1 MDEHVLSLG
10 QGSACNDS
18 CMDEC
23 RESGGKSSD
32 YRGRGVI
39 MTDIIF
45 CGWSGRM
52 GKMVASVLEE
62 DADARLVGG
71 IDVVRGEADFP
82 TFTWEDKIDV
92 KADVLIDF
100 SSPKALDDIIKLT
113 TETGMPAVL
122 CGTGYSDE
130 QIKKIEGLSTKVAVL
145 RSGNMSL
152 GINTLMKLVRDAARI
167 LAGSGYDIEITEA
180 HHRNKLDAPSGTAL
194 MLAKAACEGA
204 GKDYKY
210 NYGRSER
217 REIRP
222 TDEIGISSVRGGS
235 IVGEHDVIFAG
246 LDEVIEIKHTAYS
259 RAVFAK
265 GAVQAAKFLKGKKA
279 GMYSMTD
286 VIG

>member
-1 MDEHVLSLG
+1 
-10 QGSACNDS
+10 
-18 CMDEC
+18 
-23 RESGGKSSD
+23 
-32 YRGRGVI
+32 

-62 DADARLVGG
+62 DSDARLVAG
-71 IDVVRGEADFP
+71 IDVVRGEAAFP
-82 TFTWEDKIDV
+82 TFTWDDKIEV
-92 KADVLIDF
+92 KADVLVDF
-100 SSPKALDDIIKLT
+100 SSPKALDDIIELT
-113 TETGMPAVL
+113 TRTGMPAVL
-122 CGTGYSDE
+122 CGTGYTDE
-130 QIKKIEGLSTKVAVL
+130 QIEKINNLSTKVAVL

-152 GINTLMKLVRDAARI
+152 GINTLIKLVKDAARI
-167 LAGSGYDIEITEA
+167 LAGNGFDIEITEA

-204 GKDYKY
+204 NKDYKY

-217 REIRP
+217 RAIRP
-222 TDEIGISSVRGGS
+222 DDEIGISSIRGGS
-235 IVGEHDVIFAG
+235 IVGDHDVIFAG

-265 GAVQAAKFLKGKKA
+265 GAVGAAKFLKGKKP
-279 GMYSMTD
+279 GLYSMSD

>member
-1 MDEHVLSLG
+1 
-10 QGSACNDS
+10 
-18 CMDEC
+18 
-23 RESGGKSSD
+23 
-32 YRGRGVI
+32 

-71 IDVVRGEADFP
+71 IDVVRGEAAFP

-130 QIKKIEGLSTKVAVL
+130 QLKKIEALSTKVAVL

-152 GINTLMKLVRDAARI
+152 GLNTLIKLVRDAARI
-167 LAGSGYDIEITEA
+167 LAGNGFDIEITEA

-194 MLAKAACEGA
+194 MLAKAACEGS
-204 GKDYKY
+204 GREFRN

-222 TDEIGISSVRGGS
+222 DDEIGISSVRGGS
-235 IVGEHDVIFAG
+235 IVGDHDVIFAG
-246 LDEVIEIKHTAYS
+246 LDEVIEIRHTAYS
-259 RAVFAK
+259 RAIFAK
-265 GAVQAAKFLKGKKA
+265 GAVRAAKFLKSQKP
-279 GMYSMTD
+279 GMYSMED

>member
-1 MDEHVLSLG
+1 
-10 QGSACNDS
+10 
-18 CMDEC
+18 
-23 RESGGKSSD
+23 
-32 YRGRGVI
+32 

-62 DADARLVGG
+62 DSDARIVGG
-71 IDVVRGEADFP
+71 IDVVRGEAAFP
-82 TFTWEDKIDV
+82 TYTWEDKIDV

-130 QIKKIEGLSTKVAVL
+130 QIKKIEGLSAKVAVL

-222 TDEIGISSVRGGS
+222 ADEIGISSIRGGS

-265 GAVQAAKFLKGKKA
+265 GAVQAAKFLKGKTA